1 MTATTMLLQT
11 VGAMALTTTLG
22 VQAPTPST
30 QPVRP
35 PDRPPAGEPATPL
48 PAPEPDLGDARSRGV
63 RGTSSPEGGDVEA
76 GTLVLTG
83 CLQRVSARTYQLR
96 PVEGD
101 DATITEE
108 VQLGGGVE
116 RLRQHVGQVVELRGT
131 YEQGTPA
138 SAPATFSVDRVRP
151 LGRVCPASSVR
162 PPAAR

>member
-1 MTATTMLLQT
+1 MIATTTLLQT
-11 VGAMALTTTLG
+11 VGALTLATTLG

-35 PDRPPAGEPATPL
+35 PDRPPAGEPTNPL
-48 PAPEPDLGDARSRGV
+48 PAPEPDLGGARPRGD
-63 RGTSSPEGGDVEA
+63 RGTPSPDGGDVEA
-76 GTLVLTG
+76 GTIVLTG

-101 DATITEE
+101 DTTITEE

-131 YEQGTPA
+131 YEQATPA
-138 SAPATFSVDRVRP
+138 SAPSTFSVDRIRP
-151 LGRVCPASSVR
+151 LGRVCAASSRR